1 MNLTRYVIL
10 FKFLSFRKFYDEEE
24 AREMS
29 EPEDQDYYG
38 IGSRSA
44 RFTINMVIALV
55 YGTLSPPIGI
65 LALINFLVC
74 RIVYGYL
81 IPFAETKK
89 ADLGG
94 AFFVRQLQ
102 HVFTGNVIYCILMI
116 GVLYGRAPNY
126 YPGIIATPSI
136 FYVLWSLER
145 FHEAFSWESLPF
157 ERVAEPDEVKRRS
170 ME

>member
-74 RIVYGYL
+74 RLVYGYL

-89 ADLGG
+89 ADTGG
-94 AFFVRQLQ
+94 AFFVAQLK
-102 HVFTGNVIYCILMI
+102 HLFVGLGIYSVMMT
-116 GVLYGRAPNY
+116 GVLYGRAATSGPAW
-126 YPGIIATPSI
+126 IAGPSI
-136 FYVLWSLER
+136 IYVVISAKKFETG
-145 FHEAFSWESLPF
+145 FHW
-157 ERVAEPDEVKRRS
+157 
-170 ME
+170 